1 MILLFGISDGVRP
14 SFYIIASMRRICKR
28 FPDFA
33 KKRNCC
39 FFFRQNR
46 LQYRKTAPLGAGR
59 TGAEED
65 ADMELCNA
73 REMKALLEANGFHFS
88 KAKGQNF
95 LTAAWVPQRIAE
107 EAGVGPDAGVL
118 EVGPGIGP
126 LTEQLC
132 LRAGKVLAV
141 ELDRRLQPIL
151 AKTVGRFDNLELR
164 FADVME
170 LDLAQTV
177 RESFPGLRPMACA
190 NLPYYITSPIL
201 TKLLE
206 SRAFE
211 SVTVMIQKEVAQR
224 ICAAPGSGEG
234 GAFTVFCHWYAA
246 PKMLFDVPPD
256 CFLPRPKVTSTVITL
271 KTRPAPPCPVADEA
285 LFFRVV
291 RAAFAQRRKT
301 LANALSAGF
310 PNLGKETI
318 TELLTACGLSPAVR
332 GEALTIEQFAAV
344 ANALADRS

>member
-1 MILLFGISDGVRP
+1 
-14 SFYIIASMRRICKR
+14 
-28 FPDFA
+28 
-33 KKRNCC
+33 
-39 FFFRQNR
+39 
-46 LQYRKTAPLGAGR
+46 
-59 TGAEED
+59 
-65 ADMELCNA
+65 MELCNVH
-73 REMKALLEANGFHFS
+73 EMKALLEENGFHFS

-107 EAGVGPDAGVL
+107 EAGVDSTAGVL

-141 ELDRRLQPIL
+141 ELDRRLAPIL
-151 AKTVGRFDNLELR
+151 AKTVGRFENLELR

-170 LDLAQTV
+170 LELASVV
-177 RESFPGLRPMACA
+177 RQAFSGLRPMACA

-201 TKLLE
+201 TRLLE
-206 SRAFE
+206 SRAFD

-224 ICAAPGSGEG
+224 ICAAPGTGDG
-234 GAFTVFCHWYAA
+234 GAFTVFCHWYAE
-246 PKMLFDVPPD
+246 PRMLFDVPPD
-256 CFLPRPKVTSTVITL
+256 CFLPRPQVTSTVITL
-271 KTRPAPPCPVADEA
+271 KTRREPPCPVTDEA

-301 LANALSAGF
+301 LSNALSAGF
-310 PNLGKETI
+310 SELGKAGINEVL
-318 TELLTACGLSPAVR
+318 EDCGLPQTIR

-344 ANALADRS
+344 ANRIAERS

>member
-1 MILLFGISDGVRP
+1 
-14 SFYIIASMRRICKR
+14 
-28 FPDFA
+28 
-33 KKRNCC
+33 
-39 FFFRQNR
+39 
-46 LQYRKTAPLGAGR
+46 
-59 TGAEED
+59 
-65 ADMELCNA
+65 MELCNA
-73 REMKALLEANGFHFS
+73 REMKALLEANGFRFS

-95 LTAAWVPQRIAE
+95 LTAAWVPQRIVE
-107 EAGVGPDAGVL
+107 QAGVDAQTGVL

-141 ELDRRLQPIL
+141 ELDQRLKPIL
-151 AKTVGRFDNLELR
+151 AQTVGRFQNLELR

-170 LDLAQTV
+170 LDLSALV
-177 RESFPGLRPMACA
+177 AEAFSGLRPMACA

-206 SRAFE
+206 SRAFD

-224 ICAAPGSGEG
+224 ICAAPGSGAG
-234 GAFTVFCHWYAA
+234 SAFSVFCHWYAE
-246 PKMLFDVPPD
+246 PRMLFDVPPS
-256 CFLPRPKVTSTVITL
+256 CFLPQPKVTSTVISL
-271 KTRPAPPCPVADEA
+271 KTRQAPPCPVADEA

-301 LANALSAGF
+301 LANALTAGF
-310 PNLGKETI
+310 HWLDKAAAEEI
-318 TELLTACGLSPAVR
+318 LEACGLSPTVR

-344 ANALADRS
+344 TDRIAAKTGQQD